1 MTSYTQTNSINSN
14 SNSNNSIN
22 YFSILNDEV
31 VNVTIIDLFTI
42 KK

>member
-1 MTSYTQTNSINSN
+1 MTNYTQINSINFN

-22 YFSILNDEV
+22 YFSILNNEV

>member
-1 MTSYTQTNSINSN
+1 MTSYTQTNPINSN

-22 YFSILNDEV
+22 YFSILNNEV